1 MTSPDTK
8 EIRAQMEAMAGFTAG
23 PWSANCPRE
32 ERIVGRM
39 HRVLNPEDY
48 PAAFVPAWDRPQ
60 AGQVD
65 GTDEAIANARL
76 IAAAPDIYA
85 TILALC
91 DALDEMRAEIER
103 LQTIIGNLHTVE
115 EKHRETANTHFHR
128 ANRLQ
133 VENERLRR
141 LLRDGCDLMSVEV
154 DALKSGVSIDC
165 EMRPGQ
171 EDQHTMDAITELDG
185 WIDRA
190 GRAALAQKGDQP

>member
-115 EKHRETANTHFHR
+115 GKHRETANAHFHR

-133 VENERLRR
+133 AENERLRNFIVDFSETKFDR
-141 LLRDGCDLMSVEV
+141 IDRRSPDPQDDLDPLTDYLAIE
-154 DALKSGVSIDC
+154 AW
-165 EMRPGQ
+165 Q
-171 EDQHTMDAITELDG
+171 EDA
-185 WIDRA
+185 
-190 GRAALAQKGDQP
+190 RAALAQKEGK